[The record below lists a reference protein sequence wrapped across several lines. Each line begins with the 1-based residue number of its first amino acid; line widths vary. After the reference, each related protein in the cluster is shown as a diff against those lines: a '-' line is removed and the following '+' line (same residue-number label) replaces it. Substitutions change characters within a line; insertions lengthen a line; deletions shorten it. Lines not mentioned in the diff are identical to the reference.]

1 MICMIYVC
9 VKYTDLLTPHCFLSL
24 YTLRMISR
32 LEMRTNPFARA
43 IQLDAQIKAGLGQ
56 AAEVIS
62 DPIALL
68 AAVREAKNNFK

>member
-1 MICMIYVC
+1 
-9 VKYTDLLTPHCFLSL
+9 
-24 YTLRMISR
+24 
-32 LEMRTNPFARA
+32 MRTNPFARA